1 VHVHPQNDD
10 IQDENQR
17 NFLIIASLSSS
28 KLTEIE
34 SKVQLAPKI
43 NPQLDEDSAILTD
56 YYPKGELLYA
66 ESVKTWRKH
75 MFYNQLLSY

>member
-1 VHVHPQNDD
+1 MHPQGND

-43 NPQLDEDSAILTD
+43 NIPLNEKSEILSD
-56 YYPKGELLYA
+56 YNPKGEMLYA
-66 ESVKTWRKH
+66 ESVKMWRKH
-75 MFYNQLLSY
+75 IFYNQLLSY